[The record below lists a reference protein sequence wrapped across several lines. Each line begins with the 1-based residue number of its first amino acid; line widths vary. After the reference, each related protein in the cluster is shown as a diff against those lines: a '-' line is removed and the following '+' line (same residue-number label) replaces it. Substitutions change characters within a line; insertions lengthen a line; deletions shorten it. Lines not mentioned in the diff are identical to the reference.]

1 MKNAP
6 AMNNGRGVFFMGG
19 SAGHVGW
26 VKRAKLSTTAPPPI
40 ARNPSP
46 ADGMTPQWLKTAVV
60 LMARLQ
66 NPCALSTTP
75 LQNPWT
81 LSTTPLQNPWV
92 LAAALQN
99 STVA

>member
-1 MKNAP
+1 MK
-6 AMNNGRGVFFMGG
+6 
-19 SAGHVGW
+19 HVGW

-46 ADGMTPQWLKTAVV
+46 ADGMTLQWLKA
-60 LMARLQ
+60 
-66 NPCALSTTP
+66 NALSTP
-75 LQNPWT
+75 R
-81 LSTTPLQNPWV
+81 LQNPWV